1 MPVLKKISEKIQT
14 DSASLWENAL
24 TITLA
29 GLILGPGPLIRF
41 GINFSSTK

>member
-1 MPVLKKISEKIQT
+1 MPAPKKISEKIQA